1 MTFRSSALFAFRL
14 IFPRTGK
21 KSSARRSIAGAII
34 CIGISLVPLV
44 VVMSF
49 ADGMI
54 GGMTQRI
61 IGLSTCELKSIVRS
75 MGKYGKSYSALKE
88 YADTLETVDGVV
100 AAYPH
105 IACDGL
111 AAGKNYR
118 TGANI
123 RAVEPDIFMRNPDYK
138 KLFKLC
144 SGSYDSFV
152 KNEKSAVLGERI
164 ASLLNVKPGDS
175 FRVIMTKSSPD
186 GRVSPVVTA
195 FSVAAVISSGYQELD
210 SLWIFIPIKTGFT
223 VLPPGSRECSVLIK
237 TENGVSSDLPRIKK
251 QCVQL
256 SSGIGRVYSWDQL
269 NRSKFQM
276 FSSSKVMLT
285 FVMLLI
291 VLVASVNISSALVM
305 LVMERR
311 KEIAILKSVGAT
323 NSGISI
329 SFLIA
334 GVSCGLL
341 GTVIG
346 LPVGVMCA
354 INSNLLISSLER
366 LVNLTVKFFY
376 VLGGNS
382 LEGFEAVQL
391 LNPAYYLT
399 EIPVSIPFGELF
411 LIASSVILLSLVVSV
426 VPAVKAGKERPL
438 ETFRKS

>member
-311 KEIAILKSVGAT
+311 KEIAI
-323 NSGISI
+323 
-329 SFLIA
+329 
-334 GVSCGLL
+334 VSCGLL